1 MAADVIFQ
9 RDLHR
14 LVEINRPADLATR
27 IGEMVLLVDRC
38 AFDLQKTPFA
48 SFLSR
53 AVALRSI
60 AGRSGTVQS
69 VDPVVVKTDRVE
81 LDHPLGTFIRLVAD
95 RTRPGSMVANTAAA

>member
-27 IGEMVLLVDRC
+27 IGQMVLLVDRC
-38 AFDLQKTPFA
+38 AFNLQKAPFA

-53 AVALRSI
+53 AVALRGI

-69 VDPVVVKTDRVE
+69 LGPAVVKIDRVE
-81 LDHPLGTFIRLVAD
+81 LDHPLRKFVRLVAD
-95 RTRPGSMVANTAAA
+95 RTRPGSLVADTAAA